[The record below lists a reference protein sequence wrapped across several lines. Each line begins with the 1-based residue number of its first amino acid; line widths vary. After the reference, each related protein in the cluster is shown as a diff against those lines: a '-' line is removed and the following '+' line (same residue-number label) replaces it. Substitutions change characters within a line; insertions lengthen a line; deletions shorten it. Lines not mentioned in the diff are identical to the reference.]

1 VSSSGHIATLR
12 TADATTGIYKQMNR
26 SARRCAARLLT
37 ATGVLV
43 AAAVA
48 TPTAATAAHGS
59 ASLSRTAEEP
69 AAGATYSVGPISDVS
84 VGCPGTGDISEA
96 VDASQDYV
104 YQEFEG
110 CDHADGIG
118 FARSTTGGDNYAP
131 PVALPDSSG
140 GWDPWL
146 AVAPDGTLYA
156 AFMNTIDHHTYP
168 VIDVSDNYGSTFTVE
183 HSLRPRREHNW
194 GDADY
199 IAVASNGTLY
209 VAWDYGPSNAEVKSR
224 CSPTGSCWAT
234 NGDLNVVVQSSTDDA
249 ETFTPMTVVNPGYPD
264 GGDDEADVTIAPDGA
279 IDVLYEGY
287 EVINPRTLKLADGH
301 EYFTTSNDS
310 GQTWSAPVEVG
321 ATAGQIT
328 INEWWNDGSIA
339 TDAAGDLYATWDT
352 QGTTGT
358 QKTDIGWVSFST
370 DGGQEW
376 STPVQATPDQKDVPH
391 IIEVTGAGSD
401 GAYVAWLSSSNPR
414 GYALYLRAFSISA
427 DGGAGGWLSDAVR
440 ISQKFGEVNAFPGD
454 TFGIATFSPTALEL
468 SWGSAIARSRG
479 KTSVFAAP
487 VEEQLTGAPTRDGR
501 PRQSTSE
508 PDRGL
513 GVSSPRR
520 NEAPGQRRR
529 RGAPGHAAHVQ
540 VSVATGA

>member
-1 VSSSGHIATLR
+1 MSGRIATVR
-12 TADATTGIYKQMNR
+12 TAAGTTGIYMQLNR
-26 SARRCAARLLT
+26 SALRRAARLLT
-37 ATGVLV
+37 ATGLLV
-43 AAAVA
+43 VVAVA
-48 TPTAATAAHGS
+48 TPAAATAHGGAS
-59 ASLSRTAEEP
+59 ASRTAAES
-69 AAGATYSVGPISDVS
+69 ADGVTYSVGPISDVS

-96 VDASQDYV
+96 VDTSRDYV

-118 FARSTTGGDNYAP
+118 FARSTTGGNNYAP

-168 VIDVSDNYGSTFTVE
+168 VIDVSDNYGSTFSVE
-183 HSLRPRREHNW
+183 QSLRPRRQHNW

-209 VAWDYGPSNAEVKSR
+209 VAWDYGPSNAEVKSQ
-224 CSPTGSCWAT
+224 CSPIGSCWAT
-234 NGDLNVVVQSSTDDA
+234 NGDLNVVVQSSTDDGK
-249 ETFTPMTVVNPGYPD
+249 TFTPMSVVNPGYPD
-264 GGDDEADVTIAPDGA
+264 GGDDEGDVTIAPDGA

-287 EVINPRTLKLADGH
+287 EVTNPRTLKLADGH
-301 EYFTTSNDS
+301 EFFTTSNDS
-310 GQTWSAPVEVG
+310 GRTWSAPVEVG

-352 QGTTGT
+352 QGAAGN

-376 STPVQATPDQKDVPH
+376 STPVQATPDQRNVPH
-391 IIEVTGAGSD
+391 IIEVTGDGSG

-414 GYALYLRAFSISA
+414 GYALYLRTFSISA
-427 DGGAGGWLSDAVR
+427 DGGVGGWVSDAVR
-440 ISQKFGEVNAFPGD
+440 ISQKFGEPNAFPGD
-454 TFGIATFSPTALEL
+454 TFGIATFSPTALVL
-468 SWGSAIARSRG
+468 SWGSGIASSRG

-487 VEEQLTGAPTRDGR
+487 VEVQLAGS
-501 PRQSTSE
+501 STLST
-508 PDRGL
+508 P
-513 GVSSPRR
+513 
-520 NEAPGQRRR
+520 
-529 RGAPGHAAHVQ
+529 
-540 VSVATGA
+540 